1 MKALLTKSEK
11 ERLLGQFE
19 SSGKTHAQFA
29 QENGLNV
36 KTFSRWIYE
45 WHHQKQTVGEIKFV
59 EIKPTA
65 KKVNEIKI
73 HKSGMDVTIP
83 SNLEFMQMKNILT
96 VLAAL

>member
-19 SSGKTHAQFA
+19 SSGKTYAQFA

-45 WHHQKQTVGEIKFV
+45 WHHQKQTAGEIKFV
-59 EIKPTA
+59 EIKPMA
-65 KKVNEIKI
+65 QKVNEIKI